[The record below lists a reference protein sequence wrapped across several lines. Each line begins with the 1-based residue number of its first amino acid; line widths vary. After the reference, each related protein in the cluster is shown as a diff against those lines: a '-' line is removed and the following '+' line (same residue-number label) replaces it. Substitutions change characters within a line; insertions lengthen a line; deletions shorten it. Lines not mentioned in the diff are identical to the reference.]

1 MIDYKGIILI
11 REEFNMDNYYSAV
24 GAGIGTAYYLFIL
37 VFYIVCVIGM
47 WKMFEKAGKPGWA
60 SLIPFYNLYCIY
72 DIGWGTGWLF
82 LLTFIPCVGVIFDI
96 MLSFKMAKAYGQGT
110 GFGFGIIFLKPIFY
124 MILGFGDSEYIG
136 PQ

>member
-1 MIDYKGIILI
+1 
-11 REEFNMDNYYSAV
+11 MDNYYSAV

-37 VFYIVCVIGM
+37 VFYIACVIGM

-60 SLIPFYNLYCIY
+60 SLIPFYNLYCVY

-82 LLTFIPCVGVIFDI
+82 LLTFVPCVGFIFDI
-96 MLSFKMAKAYGQGT
+96 MLSFKMAKAYGQVT
-110 GFGFGIIFLKPIFY
+110 GFGFGILFLKPIFY